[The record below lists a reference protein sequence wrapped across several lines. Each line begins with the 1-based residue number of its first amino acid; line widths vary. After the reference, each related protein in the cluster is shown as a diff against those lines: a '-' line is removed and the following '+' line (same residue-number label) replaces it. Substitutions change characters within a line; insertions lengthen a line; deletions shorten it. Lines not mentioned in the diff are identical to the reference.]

1 MDKKQID
8 KNILDLEYHKLTQI
22 LNSIL
27 ILTITSILGFL
38 GSYTFLLND
47 KNKLILGLIISTL
60 ILIIIYGI
68 ILKINQKLDLI
79 ILKIRE
85 LSKS

>member
-1 MDKKQID
+1 MDRKQIE
-8 KNILDLEYHKLTQI
+8 KNILDLKYHQLTQV

-47 KNKLILGLIISTL
+47 KDKLAVGLIISTL

-68 ILKINQKLDLI
+68 VIKINQELDSIIKKIEKLI
-79 ILKIRE
+79 
-85 LSKS
+85 